1 MSPGCATRL
10 VCADG
15 TRAFVK
21 AVGAELNPNTPEL
34 FRREIDRADHLG

>member
-10 VCADG
+10 VCEDG

-21 AVGAELNPNTPEL
+21 AVGTELNPKTPSCSAA
-34 FRREIDRADHLG
+34 R